1 MGATRAAEPLRSVLW
16 VKQQR
21 CAVSLEPARALLRWW
36 RSPGP
41 GAGAPGA
48 DACSVPV
55 AEIIAVEETDV
66 HGKRRGSSRWQKMEK
81 PFAFTVHCVKRARH
95 HRWKWAQ
102 VTFCCPEEQLC
113 HLWLQTLRAM
123 LETLTS
129 RPKHLL
135 VFINPF
141 GGKGKGKRIYEQK
154 VAPLFTLASI
164 TTDVIGES
172 FARCVC
178 RAPCRWRNK
187 SVKHI
192 VK

>member
-1 MGATRAAEPLRSVLW
+1 MGATGAAEPLHSVLW

-55 AEIIAVEETDV
+55 SEIIAVEETDV
-66 HGKRRGSSRWQKMEK
+66 HGKHHSSGKWQKMEK
-81 PFAFTVHCVKRARH
+81 PYAFTVHCVKRARR

-102 VTFCCPEEQLC
+102 VTFWCPEEQLC
-113 HLWLQTLRAM
+113 HLWLQTLREM
-123 LETLTS
+123 LEKLTS

-141 GGKGKGKRIYEQK
+141 GGKGQGKRIYERK

-164 TTDVIGES
+164 TTDIIASSVSAETACS
-172 FARCVC
+172 ARCCTV
-178 RAPCRWRNK
+178 
-187 SVKHI
+187 
-192 VK
+192 